1 MRTTKSS
8 PCAAMI
14 VAGLVAGHGCA
25 FAEARPK
32 AEPLE
37 LNVYTAD
44 DSVFYVTAT
53 LVHGRTEALL
63 VDTQFHD
70 KTVEKLVSDVAATK
84 LTLKA
89 IFITHPDGD
98 HYGGMAALKAQF
110 PDTPIYMTE
119 RAVQEFKRTVSPSK
133 HLPVPESLPSSQMS
147 IEGQV
152 VDFIEDLQGDYAP
165 APANTLV
172 WVPSLRTVITDD
184 IVFRGVHP
192 WLTGST
198 PETRAAWLQSL
209 QRIGS
214 LHPKR
219 LIPGHEHGL
228 ESNSPSDD
236 LKFMVQYITTFD
248 SVAKTAPDAP
258 AFISEMKERFPTLA
272 VPLLL
277 EYGAKSVYP
286 HKPP

>member
-1 MRTTKSS
+1 MRVAKSS

-14 VAGLVAGHGCA
+14 VAGLVTGHGCA
-25 FAEARPK
+25 LAEARPK

-44 DSVFYVTAT
+44 EPEFYVTAT

-63 VDTQFHD
+63 VDTRFHD
-70 KTVEKLVSDVAATK
+70 QAVEKLVSDVAATN

-98 HYGGMAALKAQF
+98 HYGGMAAFKARF
-110 PDTPIYMTE
+110 PDTPIYMTQ
-119 RAVQEFKRTVSPSK
+119 RALQEFKRTVNPSK
-133 HLPVPESLPSSQMS
+133 HLPVPESLPRPQMS
-147 IEGQV
+147 IDGQV
-152 VDFIEDLQGDYAP
+152 VDFVEDLQGDYAP
-165 APANTLV
+165 VPANTLV
-172 WVPSLRTVITDD
+172 WVPSLRTVISDD

-192 WLTGST
+192 WLTDST

-272 VPLLL
+272 EPLLL

-286 HKPP
+286 QKPP